1 MAENKT
7 KPTEAGVEDFLR
19 AVPDEKKRADAL
31 VLCQLIREVTGSEP
45 KMWGSS
51 IVGFGTYHYTYA
63 SGHSGDAAVVG
74 FSPRKQNLTVYIMP
88 GFDGYGDLLAR
99 LGKFKTSKACLYINK
114 LSDIDPD
121 VLRTL
126 VAESVKAM
134 QAQYPV
140 VW

>member
-1 MAENKT
+1 
-7 KPTEAGVEDFLR
+7 
-19 AVPDEKKRADAL
+19 
-31 VLCQLIREVTGSEP
+31 
-45 KMWGSS
+45 
-51 IVGFGTYHYTYA
+51 
-63 SGHSGDAAVVG
+63 
-74 FSPRKQNLTVYIMP
+74 MP

>member
-134 QAQYPV
+134 QAQYPE